1 MDPDWISTP
10 HRAIVGAEMQ
20 RRTAGQGSIR
30 LRTDGRW
37 EVRIFA
43 GRRRISRVLPVGA
56 NRRDAERVREEL
68 VRSER
73 DGRLLGTPRQTV
85 EMYLRSWLAGTAA
98 NTLRPRSLER
108 YTSIVEQHILP
119 TAGQLQLDRFSE
131 QHVVKLHELWARS
144 VSPATVRYH
153 HSVLRSAFRQAVD
166 WRLID
171 RNPARAVHPP
181 RRMRR
186 PMRALSTAEA
196 RHLLDGA
203 HGDELEA
210 LYTLAL
216 TTGMRLG
223 ELLGLKW
230 EDVEL
235 RPPNARVSV
244 QRSLVRVSGT
254 WLFGEPKS
262 ERSRRG
268 VALSARASATLR
280 AHRLRQNRQRLAAGP
295 SWADHDLVF
304 AGDNGEPLY
313 GAHITERCLKPLLRR
328 LGLPLR
334 RFHDLRH
341 TAATLLLTQGINP
354 KVVSEMLG
362 HASVE
367 LTLDNYSHVLPDMQA
382 QVAVAMD
389 TALG

>member
-1 MDPDWISTP
+1 M
-10 HRAIVGAEMQ
+10 
-20 RRTAGQGSIR
+20 
-30 LRTDGRW
+30 
-37 EVRIFA
+37 
-43 GRRRISRVLPVGA
+43 LPVGA
-56 NRRDAERVREEL
+56 NRRDAEGVREEL
-68 VRSER
+68 VRSQR

-85 EMYLRSWLAGTAA
+85 EMYLRTWLAGTAA

-108 YTSIVEQHILP
+108 YTSIIEQHILP

-131 QHVVKLHELWARS
+131 QHVVKLHELWGRT
-144 VSPATVRYH
+144 VSSATVRYH
-153 HSVLRSAFRQAVD
+153 HSVLRSAFRQAVE

-171 RNPARAVHPP
+171 RNPAGAVHPP
-181 RRMRR
+181 RRIRR
-186 PMRALSTAEA
+186 PMRALSTTEA
-196 RHLLDGA
+196 RQLLDGA
-203 HGDELEA
+203 SGDELEA

-230 EDVEL
+230 EDVKL
-235 RPPNARVSV
+235 GPPNARVAV
-244 QRSLVRVSGT
+244 QRTLVRVGGR

-268 VALSARASATLR
+268 VALSGRASAALG
-280 AHRLRQNRQRLAAGP
+280 AHRLRQNRQRLGAGP
-295 SWADHDLVF
+295 GWTDHDLVF
-304 AGDNGEPLY
+304 AGAGGEPLY

-328 LGLPLR
+328 LGLPLL

-341 TAATLLLTQGINP
+341 SAATLLLTQGINP

-362 HASVE
+362 HASIE
-367 LTLDNYSHVLPDMQA
+367 LTLDTYSHVLPDMQA

>member
-1 MDPDWISTP
+1 
-10 HRAIVGAEMQ
+10 MQ

-30 LRTDGRW
+30 LRADGRW

-43 GRRRISRVLPVGA
+43 GRRRISRVLTVGA
-56 NRRDAERVREEL
+56 NRRGAERVREEL

-119 TAGQLQLDRFSE
+119 TCGQLQLDRFSE
-131 QHVVKLHELWARS
+131 QHVASLHELWARS
-144 VSPATVRYH
+144 VSSATVRYH
-153 HSVLRSAFRQAVD
+153 HSVLRSAFRQAVE
-166 WRLID
+166 WRLIG
-171 RNPARAVHPP
+171 RNPATAVHPP
-181 RRMRR
+181 RRIRR
-186 PMRALSTAEA
+186 PMRALSTLEA
-196 RHLLDGA
+196 RQLLDGA
-203 HGDELEA
+203 RGDELEA
-210 LYTLAL
+210 LYALAL

-235 RPPNARVSV
+235 SRSNPRVVV
-244 QRSLVRVSGT
+244 QRSLVRVNGT

-262 ERSRRG
+262 ERSRRS
-268 VALSARASATLR
+268 VALSTRALAALR
-280 AHRLRQNRQRLAAGP
+280 AHRLRQNRQRLRVGRR
-295 SWADHDLVF
+295 WADHGLVF
-304 AGDNGEPLY
+304 AGVGGEPLY
-313 GAHITERCLKPLLRR
+313 GAHITERCLKPLLNR
-328 LGLPLR
+328 LGLPPL

-341 TAATLLLTQGINP
+341 TAATLLLTQGTNP

-362 HASVE
+362 HASIE
-367 LTLDNYSHVLPDMQA
+367 LTLDTYTHVLPDMQA
-382 QVAVAMD
+382 QVASAMD

>member
-10 HRAIVGAEMQ
+10 HRAIVGAQMQ

-186 PMRALSTAEA
+186 PMRAPSTAEA

-203 HGDELEA
+203 RGDELEA

-230 EDVEL
+230 EDVDLDQGVL
-235 RPPNARVSV
+235 RISRAVSRVGGT
-244 QRSLVRVSGT
+244 VRLGPTKTTS
-254 WLFGEPKS
+254 
-262 ERSRRG
+262 SRRQ
-268 VALSARASATLR
+268 LR
-280 AHRLRQNRQRLAAGP
+280 LPAGTGDALRQHQARQVAQQDVMGEH
-295 SWADHDLVF
+295 WADLDLVF
-304 AGDNGEPLY
+304 PTSRGTLLDPAN
-313 GAHITERCLKPLLRR
+313 LRR
-328 LGLPLR
+328 ALGTVTEKAGLGRWHP
-334 RFHDLRH
+334 HELRH
-341 TAATLLLTQGINP
+341 SAASLLSAAGVPL
-354 KVVSEMLG
+354 
-362 HASVE
+362 
-367 LTLDNYSHVLPDMQA
+367 
-382 QVAVAMD
+382 
-389 TALG
+389 